1 RRRKDFRNRKK
12 TPTVRKTEISSS
24 DPPFSMSVVETSSSQ
39 TGDLILS
46 TGREEKTNQECGEE
60 LTGTLEKVS
69 LFADIVNREPSPI
82 Q

>member
-1 RRRKDFRNRKK
+1 
-12 TPTVRKTEISSS
+12 
-24 DPPFSMSVVETSSSQ
+24 MSVVETSSSQ

-60 LTGTLEKVS
+60 LTGTLEELTGTRGKVS
-69 LFADIVNREPSPI
+69 LFTDIVNREPSPI

>member
-1 RRRKDFRNRKK
+1 
-12 TPTVRKTEISSS
+12 
-24 DPPFSMSVVETSSSQ
+24 MSVVETSSSQ